1 MYIFAF
7 TKSMSG
13 SEKSQNRPF
22 GRSSTGTSLS
32 MEDHYVTDFASNRAE
47 VGSSRGRLVG
57 YLSISF
63 FGFGFGY
70 ASGYGLGF
78 RRNFI
83 WI

>member
-13 SEKSQNRPF
+13 SKESQNWPF
-22 GRSSTGTSLS
+22 GCSSTGTSLG

-47 VGSSRGRLVG
+47 IGSSRGRLVG

-63 FGFGFGY
+63 FGFRFGY
-70 ASGYGLGF
+70 ASGFGFGF